1 MKVQLLIILVILT
14 NLRLLASSRLGAS
27 IRTVAFQGILLG
39 LLPLLIEES
48 PWQWRILL
56 LSAVAMVLK
65 GYVFP
70 RLLFNALTSA
80 NVTREVQPF
89 VGYIASLIFGLASLG
104 LSFWLGYTLP
114 LPEVEFSEL
123 LVASSFFG
131 IFTGFFIIVTRRR
144 AISQVLGFL
153 LIENGVFSF
162 GVGIIG
168 FTSLLVEIGILLDVF
183 AAVFVMAI
191 TVFHISQECN
201 HMDVDKLSLL
211 KD

>member
-1 MKVQLLIILVILT
+1 MKAQLLIILVLLT
-14 NLRLLASSRLGAS
+14 NLKLLASSRLGAS
-27 IRTVAFQGILLG
+27 IRTVGLQGVLLG
-39 LLPLLIEES
+39 LLPLLIEDT
-48 PWQWRILL
+48 PWHWRILI
-56 LSAVAMVLK
+56 LSAGTIFLK

-70 RLLFNALTSA
+70 RLLFNAMTSA
-80 NVTREVQPF
+80 NVRREIQPY
-89 VGYIASLIFGLASLG
+89 VGYVASLIFALIALG
-104 LSFWLGYTLP
+104 ISFWLGYSLP
-114 LPEVEFSEL
+114 LPQVGFFKL

-131 IFTGFFIIVTRRR
+131 IFTGFFLIVTRRK

-162 GVGIIG
+162 GAGIIG
-168 FTSLLVEIGILLDVF
+168 FTSLLVEIGILLDIF

-191 TVFHISQECN
+191 TVFHISQECD

>member
-1 MKVQLLIILVILT
+1 MKLQLLLILVLLT
-14 NLRLLASSRLGAS
+14 NLKLLASSRLGSS
-27 IRTVAFQGILLG
+27 IRIVAVQGVLLG
-39 LLPLLIEES
+39 LLPLLTEES

-56 LSAVAMVLK
+56 LSAGAIALK

-70 RLLFNALTSA
+70 RLLFNALTTA

-89 VGYIASLIFGLASLG
+89 VGYIASLLFAMVALG
-104 LSFWLGYTLP
+104 ASFWLGYSLP
-114 LPEVEFSEL
+114 LPQIEYSEF

-131 IFTGFFIIVTRRR
+131 IFTGLFIIITRRR

-191 TVFHISQECN
+191 TVFHISRECN
-201 HMDVDKLSLL
+201 HVDVDKLSLL